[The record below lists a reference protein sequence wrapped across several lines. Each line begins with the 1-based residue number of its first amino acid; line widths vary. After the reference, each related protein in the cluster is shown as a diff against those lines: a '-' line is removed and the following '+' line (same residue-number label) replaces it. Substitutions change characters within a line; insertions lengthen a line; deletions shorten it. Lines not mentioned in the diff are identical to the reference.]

1 MSPRVREVGV
11 SWLDFAAE
19 QWLLIGILIAM
30 VAAFLTLESRKGGAV
45 VSHHQAT
52 RAINDGSAVLLD
64 IRDSSDY
71 KTGHIAGALHMPFA
85 SIKERA
91 SELDKHKAKQIILV
105 DKMGQHAGAAGKTLR
120 DHGFEVVRLNGGMA
134 EWKQQN
140 LPMVKG

>member
-1 MSPRVREVGV
+1 M
-11 SWLDFAAE
+11 SWLDFVAE
-19 QWLLIGILIAM
+19 QWLLICILVMM

-52 RAINDGSAVLLD
+52 RLLNDDRALLLD

-71 KTGHIAGALHMPFA
+71 KAGHIAGAVNMPYA
-85 SIKERA
+85 SIKDKA
-91 SELDKHKAKQIILV
+91 SELDKYKTKQIILA

-120 DHGFEVVRLNGGMA
+120 DKGFDVVRLSGGMA

-140 LPMVKG
+140 LPLVKG